1 MSVPAKSE
9 SNDLSTVDVPSRPA
23 KVPAAKNPEFME
35 SRSIPRLL
43 VQFSTPAIIASL
55 VSVTYNL
62 VARIFVAQRFGMD
75 GVAAVT
81 VAFPVIVMFLAV
93 AMTIGTGATIIISI
107 RLGERDNDKAEEALG
122 QALFLSAITAALFI
136 FFGQLF
142 LEPILRFVGATGDA
156 SDPNSVFSLAK
167 SYLSVVI
174 WGVFT
179 QHIAYGVNN
188 FVRAEGKPMIA
199 MVSMLLSAVINA
211 ILDYYFLF
219 VLRTGIWGA
228 GLANVIACAVAAGW
242 ICYLYFS
249 GKTILRWRWRYIS
262 RFDWKLTKTI
272 AVCGAVPFATQVCS
286 GVLQTTQNNLLGH
299 YGDLYGAARGYSFD
313 GGDLAI
319 GIMGTVVAISSTI
332 IMPFL
337 GLGQGVQPIV
347 GYNSGAGR
355 PDRVLAT
362 IKLALKVAVVA
373 AAIAWAFLMSYP
385 EAAVKWFLRA
395 SEEGYAEKLALGVI
409 AVRSVCVALP
419 LIAVNVLASGYFQA
433 QGRPIL
439 ALMMTLVRQ
448 LFFLLPCL
456 IVSTWLFE
464 RFLGYGKGLNGC
476 WFSFPA
482 ADFVGFVVAVVFLR
496 ADFKRLKARMKEREE
511 KLRAAANSNA
521 IEDAR

>member
-1 MSVPAKSE
+1 
-9 SNDLSTVDVPSRPA
+9 
-23 KVPAAKNPEFME
+23 
-35 SRSIPRLL
+35 
-43 VQFSTPAIIASL
+43 
-55 VSVTYNL
+55 
-62 VARIFVAQRFGMD
+62 FGMD

-81 VAFPVIVMFLAV
+81 VAFPVIVLFLAV
-93 AMTIGTGATIIISI
+93 AMTIGTGATIVISI
-107 RLGERDNDKAEEALG
+107 RLGERDNDTAEEALG
-122 QALFLSAITAALFI
+122 QALFLSAVTAALFI
-136 FFGQLF
+136 LFGQLF

-188 FVRAEGKPMIA
+188 FVRAEGKPFIA

-211 ILDYYFLF
+211 VLDYYFLF

-249 GKTILRWRWRYIS
+249 GRTILRWRWRYIS
-262 RFDWKLTKTI
+262 RFNWDLTKTI
-272 AVCGAVPFATQVCS
+272 AVCGAVPFATQICS
-286 GVLQTTQNNLLGH
+286 AILQTTQNNLLGH
-299 YGDLYGAARGYSFD
+299 YGDLYGASHAYSFD
-313 GGDLAI
+313 GGDLAV

-347 GYNSGAGR
+347 GYNSGAKR

-373 AAIAWAFLMSYP
+373 AAFAWAFLMSYP
-385 EAAVKWFLRA
+385 EVAVKWFLRA
-395 SEEGYAEKLALGVI
+395 GEEGFAEQLALGVI
-409 AVRSVCVALP
+409 AVRAVCVALP
-419 LIAVNVLASGYFQA
+419 LVAVNVLASGYFQA

-456 IVSTWLFE
+456 IASTWLFE
-464 RFLGYGKGLNGC
+464 RYWGYGKGLNGC

-482 ADFVGFVVAVVFLR
+482 ADLVGFLVAVIFLR
-496 ADFKRLKARMKEREE
+496 VDFKRLRSLMKEREA
-511 KLRAAANSNA
+511 KLRETTGS
-521 IEDAR
+521 ETFKDSQL